1 MKRLFILFALSSLLV
16 ISCEGYDTDDGGNG
30 GNIDNG
36 GNITDMQKKSISGSR
51 IVFREYELADGAIY
65 YENTPFDTEYNRVCY
80 FNYGLFH
87 GLEDC
92 CVSTGGYGYR
102 DSVITYRDE
111 ACTDR
116 IDVRYY
122 GGTPVT
128 VGDMVYYPKPNSDS
142 CSTAQSYQLA
152 TVKEIIDPELLYVK
166 TDFGSCEPYL
176 LEPTCTTY
184 FTVKE
189 LTTDEARSL
198 FVCAK

>member
-1 MKRLFILFALSSLLV
+1 MKRFFILFALSSLLT
-16 ISCEGYDTDDGGNG
+16 ISCEGYDTEDG
-30 GNIDNG
+30 GNIDNGGNG

-80 FNYGLFH
+80 FNYLVT

-92 CVSTGGYGYR
+92 CVSYRTSTSNATRLYYR
-102 DSVITYRDE
+102 DSSCSQPIDLKYSGSVNVGDIVLSYTDLT
-111 ACTDR
+111 ACTAT
-116 IDVRYY
+116 Y
-122 GGTPVT
+122 TLSFVT
-128 VGDMVYYPKPNSDS
+128 ETLDPDS
-142 CSTAQSYQLA
+142 
-152 TVKEIIDPELLYVK
+152 LYVE
-166 TDFGSCEPYL
+166 TTGGECEHYTLPSTNACY
-176 LEPTCTTY
+176 TY